1 MYRAPDGK
9 CLVSCDF
16 GQEELCVLAYTL
28 KQRYGKSVM
37 YNLINRGLDLHG
49 TFSLY
54 RDGKLSDFDLH
65 NLSDDDVATIRNLCK
80 PYKEVSELKK
90 SRQLSKAA
98 NFGHE
103 NLLVV

>member
-54 RDGKLSDFDLH
+54 RDGKLNDFDLH
-65 NLSDDDVATIRNLCK
+65 NLSDEDVATIRNMCK

-98 NFGHE
+98 NFG
-103 NLLVV
+103 